1 MEPRADPLSELTT
14 LLRRELQLVDALRD
28 ALARQRAG
36 IANDDPGALEASA
49 REVGRIV
56 FGLEEARRRR
66 ATLVGAIVGDRA
78 FPLARFEERLAG
90 PLPEEFVRARADLR
104 EAGQGAAHEVL
115 INHAVLRQAVEAGEP
130 MLRQLFAPTDDAPV
144 IDGTGG
150 RVPTR
155 PLRRRR

>member
-1 MEPRADPLSELTT
+1 MEPPADPLSEITR
-14 LLRRELQLVDALRD
+14 LLHRELQLVDELRD

-36 IANDDPGALEASA
+36 IANDDPAALEASV
-49 REVGRIV
+49 REVGRIA
-56 FGLEEARRRR
+56 FGLEEARRHR
-66 ATLVGAIVGDRA
+66 ATLVGAIAGDGS
-78 FPLARFEERLAG
+78 FPLARFEERLSG
-90 PLPEEFVRARADLR
+90 PLPEAFVRARADLR
-104 EAGQGAAHEVL
+104 EAGQGAANDVI